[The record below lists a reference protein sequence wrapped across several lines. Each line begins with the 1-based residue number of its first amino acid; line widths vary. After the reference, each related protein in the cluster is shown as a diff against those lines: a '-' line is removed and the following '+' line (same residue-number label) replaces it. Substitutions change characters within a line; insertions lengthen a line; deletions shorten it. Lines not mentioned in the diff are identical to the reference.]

1 MDSKDQNKKDKNE
14 KQFSILPIKAGDG
27 YDPKYDPKFAAH
39 QAHPGP
45 AMTENMPA
53 QEGSK
58 SDRHERKEELNK

>member
-14 KQFSILPIKAGDG
+14 KQFSILPIKESD
-27 YDPKYDPKFAAH
+27 KFDPKFAPH

-53 QEGSK
+53 EEGSK
-58 SDRHERKEELNK
+58 SDRQERKEELNK

>member
-14 KQFSILPIKAGDG
+14 KQFSILPIKAGD
-27 YDPKYDPKFAAH
+27 KYDPKFAPH

-58 SDRHERKEELNK
+58 SDREERKKELNK